1 MRRSHAATTLLV
13 AAWLAACG
21 PRPMVSDKYQTEAP
35 AAKTEQE
42 FDYRKYID
50 SVYNAHDPDAVD
62 RFFTPDVIVHSV
74 APDVESGRGTDY
86 LKELARTLITAF
98 PDVKLTV
105 EEVVREGDRLA
116 ARVTVEG
123 THKGEFAGIKP
134 TGRTIKVANFAV
146 YRIRDGKIA
155 EMWSLVDTTQLRVQ
169 LTKPKK

>member
-1 MRRSHAATTLLV
+1 MRRSHAALTLLS
-13 AAWLAACG
+13 AALLAACG
-21 PRPMVSDKYQTEAP
+21 PRPLVSDKYQTEAP
-35 AAKTEQE
+35 PPKAAE

-50 SVYNAHDPDAVD
+50 AVYNAHNPDAVD
-62 RFFTPDVIVHSV
+62 QFFTPNVIVHSV
-74 APDVESGRGTDY
+74 APDVESGQGTDY
-86 LKELARTLITAF
+86 LKDLARTLITAF

-105 EEVVREGDRLA
+105 EEVVQEGDKLA

-146 YRIRDGKIA
+146 YRIKDGKIA

-169 LTKPKK
+169 LTKPEK